1 MRFASEAGSRRRI
14 PTRGRSITQAQANG
28 ILRRRAAHIA
38 THRTALNTETTPPRH
53 QLWAR
58 GRTRRL
64 RWGWDS
70 SAWFSRKTQTCRWPL
85 TSSAGAPPVE
95 RTQQA
100 RTREEYQPARRL
112 RGELKPQHTDRSC
125 GRVAAPARREPVD
138 WRREGAAF
146 TGWVA
151 ACRRVQRIRF
161 DSEDLAPAREVNTLG
176 TAFAPSDHRSQHP
189 ALGRSRRNRI
199 VRRVAASFRA
209 PAGANRGRQ

>member
-1 MRFASEAGSRRRI
+1 MLQRPAHGGVERYI
-14 PTRGRSITQAQANG
+14 
-28 ILRRRAAHIA
+28 AAHSRA
-38 THRTALNTETTPPRH
+38 VNTGNGTPAAPALGTWAHPPPPVGVG
-53 QLWAR
+53 L
-58 GRTRRL
+58 L
-64 RWGWDS
+64 
-70 SAWFSRKTQTCRWPL
+70 AWFSRKTQTCRWPL

-112 RGELKPQHTDRSC
+112 RGELMPQHTDRSC
-125 GRVAAPARREPVD
+125 GRVAARARREPVD

-161 DSEDLAPAREVNTLG
+161 DSEDLALAREVNTLG

-189 ALGRSRRNRI
+189 ALGRLRRNRI

>member
-1 MRFASEAGSRRRI
+1 VASAKAPGSIRLWIFLVGATGPTSHSINSAHTIEPSRVRLNFRCETEAEYWC
-14 PTRGRSITQAQANG
+14 
-28 ILRRRAAHIA
+28 AAIVLEA
-38 THRTALNTETTPPRH
+38 SFGGCCP
-53 QLWAR
+53 
-58 GRTRRL
+58 
-64 RWGWDS
+64 
-70 SAWFSRKTQTCRWPL
+70 
-85 TSSAGAPPVE
+85 SAGTPPVE

-112 RGELKPQHTDRSC
+112 RDELKPQHTDRSC

-151 ACRRVQRIRF
+151 ACRRVQRISF
-161 DSEDLAPAREVNTLG
+161 DSEDLASAREVNTLG